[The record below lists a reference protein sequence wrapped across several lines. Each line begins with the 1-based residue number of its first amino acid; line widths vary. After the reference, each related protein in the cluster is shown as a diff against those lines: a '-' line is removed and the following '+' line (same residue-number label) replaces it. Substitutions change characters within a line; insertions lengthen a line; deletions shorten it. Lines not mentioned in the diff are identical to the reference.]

1 MTPASNSETPESNS
15 NLNPVLP
22 ENPEQNS
29 PSPISNLDDISQDID
44 LSTELGEE
52 KENQLSSE
60 SQIPQPEF
68 YLPVSQ
74 TTTDEGDEIPDEV
87 EMGFSTI

>member
-29 PSPISNLDDISQDID
+29 SSPISNLDDISEDID

-52 KENQLSSE
+52 KENQSSSE

-68 YLPVSQ
+68 YLPV
-74 TTTDEGDEIPDEV
+74 
-87 EMGFSTI
+87 

>member
-52 KENQLSSE
+52 KENQLRILFLMTSVK
-60 SQIPQPEF
+60 IGL
-68 YLPVSQ
+68 YR
-74 TTTDEGDEIPDEV
+74 I
-87 EMGFSTI
+87 I